1 MKIEWDKIG
10 ERFYEM
16 GVDHGVLYPQASTG
30 LYPKGVP
37 WNGLT
42 NVTES
47 PEGAEATDLWAD
59 NIKYGSLRSAETFGG
74 TIEAYTYPEEFNQCD
89 GNVSVADGVYIG
101 QQSRTPFG
109 FVYRTQIGN
118 DTASEGDDGYKLH
131 LVYGATASPS
141 EKTRD
146 TVNDSPE
153 ATTFSWEFDTTPVN
167 VTGHKPT
174 ATLEVDSRKCPTEKL
189 AALEKILFGGDPTVT
204 ESQPED
210 WETNWK
216 NYYTKSGNTFV
227 PVIGASAPSWA
238 ESTYYEDTAAPRLPL
253 PDEVIQIVGTVK

>member
-1 MKIEWDKIG
+1 MKIEWDKTG
-10 ERFYEM
+10 ERYYEM
-16 GVDHGVLYPQASTG
+16 GVNHGVLYPQDSTG

-89 GNVSVADGVYIG
+89 GNVSVAEGVYIG
-101 QQSRTPFG
+101 QQTRNPFG
-109 FVYRTQIGN
+109 LVYRTEIGS
-118 DTASEGDDGYKLH
+118 DTSSEEGYKLH

-146 TVNDSPE
+146 TINDSPE

-167 VTGHKPT
+167 VTGHKAT
-174 ATLEVDSRKCPTEKL
+174 ATLEVDSRKCPSEKL
-189 AALEKILFGGDPTVT
+189 TKLEGILFGGDPTVT
-204 ESQPED
+204 ESEPED
-210 WETNWK
+210 WATNWK
-216 NYYTKSGNTFV
+216 KYYKKSGNSYV
-227 PVIGASAPSWA
+227 PITDASAPSWA
-238 ESTYYEDTAAPRLPL
+238 ADTYYKDSNTARLPL
-253 PDEVIQIVGTVK
+253 PDEVISIISEE

>member
-16 GVDHGVLYPQASTG
+16 GVDHGVLYPQANTG

-74 TIEAYTYPEEFNQCD
+74 TIEAFTYPEEFNQCD

-118 DTASEGDDGYKLH
+118 DTAGEDDDGYKLH

-174 ATLEVDSRKCPTEKL
+174 LEVDSRKCPTEKL
-189 AALEKILFGGDPTVT
+189 VALEKILFGGDPTVT

-216 NYYTKSGNTFV
+216 NYYTKSGNIFV
-227 PVIGASAPSWA
+227 PVTGASAPSWA

-253 PDEVIQIVGTVK
+253 PDEVIQIVGTVE

>member
-1 MKIEWDKIG
+1 MKIEWDKTG
-10 ERFYEM
+10 QRYYET
-16 GVDHGVLYPQASTG
+16 GLNHGVLYPQDSTG

-47 PEGAEATDLWAD
+47 PEGAEATDLYAD

-74 TIEAYTYPEEFNQCD
+74 TIEAFTYPEEFNQCD
-89 GNVSVADGVYIG
+89 GNVSVAEGVYIG

-109 FVYRTQIGN
+109 FVYRTNIGS
-118 DTASEGDDGYKLH
+118 DTSSEEEYKLH

-146 TVNDSPE
+146 TINDSPE
-153 ATTFSWEFDTTPVN
+153 AATFSWEFDTTPVN

-174 ATLEVDSRKCPTEKL
+174 ATLEVDSRKCPPEKL
-189 AALEKILFGGDPTVT
+189 TKLEGILFGGDPTLT
-204 ESQPED
+204 ESEPED
-210 WETNWK
+210 WSTNWK
-216 NYYTKSGNTFV
+216 DYYKKSGNSYV
-227 PVIGASAPSWA
+227 PITDSSAPSWTA
-238 ESTYYEDTAAPRLPL
+238 STYYKDTNTARLPL
-253 PDEVIQIVGTVK
+253 PDEVISIISEE

>member
-16 GVDHGVLYPQASTG
+16 GVDHGVLYPQAATG

-118 DTASEGDDGYKLH
+118 DTAGEDDDGYKLH

-141 EKTRD
+141 EKARD

-174 ATLEVDSRKCPTEKL
+174 ATLEVDSRKCPSAKL
-189 AALEKILFGGDPTVT
+189 VALEKILFGGDPTVT

-227 PVIGASAPSWA
+227 PVTGASAPSWA

-253 PDEVIQIVGTVK
+253 PDEVIQIVGTVE

>member
-1 MKIEWDKIG
+1 MKIEWDKTG
-10 ERFYEM
+10 QRYYET
-16 GVDHGVLYPQASTG
+16 GLDHGVLYPQNTTG

-47 PEGAEATDLWAD
+47 PEGAEATDLYAD

-89 GNVSVADGVYIG
+89 GNVSVAEGVYIG
-101 QQSRTPFG
+101 QQSRTSFG
-109 FVYRTQIGN
+109 FVYRTQVGN
-118 DTASEGDDGYKLH
+118 DTSSEDGYKLH

-146 TVNDSPE
+146 TINDSPE

-174 ATLEVDSRKCPTEKL
+174 ATLEIDSRKCSPKKL
-189 AALEKILFGGDPTVT
+189 TALEKILFGGDPTVL
-204 ESQPED
+204 ESEPED
-210 WETNWK
+210 WATNWK
-216 NYYTKSGNTFV
+216 DYYRKTGNTYV
-227 PVIGASAPSWA
+227 PIADTSAPSWSA
-238 ESTYYEDTAAPRLPL
+238 DTFYEDSNAARLPL
-253 PDEVIQIVGTVK
+253 PDEVIQIMSAGE

>member
-1 MKIEWDKIG
+1 MKIEWDKTG
-10 ERFYEM
+10 ERYYET
-16 GVDHGVLYPQASTG
+16 GLDHGVLYPQDSTG

-47 PEGAEATDLWAD
+47 PEGAEATDLYAD

-74 TIEAYTYPEEFNQCD
+74 TIEAYMYPEEFNQCD
-89 GNVSVADGVYIG
+89 GNVSVAEGVYIG
-101 QQSRTPFG
+101 QQSRTSFG
-109 FVYRTQIGN
+109 FVYRTQVGN
-118 DTASEGDDGYKLH
+118 DTSSEDGYKLH

-146 TVNDSPE
+146 TINDSPE
-153 ATTFSWEFDTTPVN
+153 ATTFSWEFDTTPAN

-174 ATLEVDSRKCPTEKL
+174 ATLEIDSRKCLLEKL
-189 AALEKILFGGDPTVT
+189 TALEKILFGGDPTVT
-204 ESQPED
+204 ESQPKD

-216 NYYTKSGNTFV
+216 NYYTKSGNAFV
-227 PVIGASAPSWA
+227 PVTGASAPSWA
-238 ESTYYEDTAAPRLPL
+238 ASTYYEDTAAPRLPL
-253 PDEVIQIVGTVK
+253 PDEVIQIMSAGE

>member
-1 MKIEWDKIG
+1 MKIEWDKTG
-10 ERFYEM
+10 ERYYEM
-16 GVDHGVLYPQASTG
+16 GVNHGVLYPQDATG
-30 LYPKGVP
+30 LYPKGVS

-89 GNVSVADGVYIG
+89 GNVSVAEGVYIG
-101 QQSRTPFG
+101 QQTRNPFG
-109 FVYRTQIGN
+109 FVYRTEIGN
-118 DTASEGDDGYKLH
+118 DTASEADDGYKLH

-146 TVNDSPE
+146 TINDSPE

-174 ATLEVDSRKCPTEKL
+174 ATLEVDSRKCPPAKL

-204 ESQPED
+204 ASQPED

-227 PVIGASAPSWA
+227 PVTGASAPSWA
-238 ESTYYEDTAAPRLPL
+238 ADTYYKDSNAPRLPL
-253 PDEVIQIVGTVK
+253 PDEVIEIVGEE